1 MGRVSIL
8 SALLLASVAGAQ
20 TSYPMI
26 THTTPVAIQRGK
38 TAQLTVDGRMNF
50 FGAYRVLVEGTGV
63 EGKILGKQAES
74 RPATGEVP
82 NVARLQLE
90 VQAAQDAA
98 LGVRDFRV
106 ATCLGVSSIGQLVV
120 VDDPVVVEKGDNDT
134 PAKAPVVALPC
145 AVSGLIEKAED
156 VDCYRF
162 RAEAGTTV
170 SIEVLGARI
179 EDRIHDLQKHID
191 PLIALHDA
199 EGRELAANDDF
210 YFADPQIT
218 YTFKQAGEYLV
229 QIRDSK
235 YDGDPRWV
243 YAMIITDRPAVT
255 HVYPMAGNPGQRVEV
270 EPVGSAALTAPKA
283 RLQAPKEPGLHR
295 VPLELGNGQTNPAPF
310 LVDTLPQ
317 VLETEPND
325 EPGTP
330 TRITLPAGVNGRIG
344 QRRDLDHFAFK
355 GTKGQALRFE
365 LFARRF
371 GTDYLSSLDGVLD
384 ILDSKGK
391 VLASNDDAAG
401 KDALLAWTPPADGE
415 YVLRVRDLNSKGGPE
430 AIYYVAC
437 EPARPDF
444 SLRCDPDK
452 AMIGPGSSMTWFVHL
467 QRQNG
472 FNGAVEVHVEG
483 LPAGV
488 AVNPLTI
495 PSSMTQGVLV
505 VTAKP
510 DAKKD
515 AANVKVVGKA
525 KVTIDDKEQEL
536 VRPAR
541 PNQEI
546 YFPGGGRGTFD
557 VSMQTV
563 GVTDP
568 SDILEVKVTPSGEL
582 RLKPGQEVKLDVEI
596 KRRGDYDKAVSLDV
610 LLRHLNRVYG
620 DPLPPGVTMET
631 GKSKTLLGTTSKGH
645 ITLKVDPKAAPVEK
659 VPFSVMTHVSINF
672 VVKVS
677 YSSGPIWLTVET

>member
-8 SALLLASVAGAQ
+8 LTMLLACVARAQ

-50 FGAYRVLVEGTGV
+50 FGAYKVLFEGTGL
-63 EGKILGKQAES
+63 EGKVLGKQAEG
-74 RPATGEVP
+74 RPATGALP
-82 NVARLQLE
+82 NVAKLQLE
-90 VQAAQDAA
+90 VQAAQDAP

-106 ATCLGVSSIGQLVV
+106 ATCLGVSSVGQLVV

-134 PAKAPVVALPC
+134 PEKAPLVALPC
-145 AVSGLIEKAED
+145 VVSGTIEKVED
-156 VDCYRF
+156 VDCFKF

-170 SIEVLGARI
+170 SVEVLAARI
-179 EDRIHDLQKHID
+179 EDRIHDLQKHAD
-191 PLIALHDA
+191 PLIALYDA
-199 EGRELAANDDF
+199 GGRELAANDDF

-235 YDGDPRWV
+235 YDGDPRWA
-243 YAMIITDRPAVT
+243 YAMLLTDRPAVT
-255 HVYPMAGNPGQRVEV
+255 HVYPMAGNPGQRIEV
-270 EPVGSAALTAPKA
+270 EPVGSAALIAPKA
-283 RLQAPKEPGLHR
+283 TLQTPKEPGLHR
-295 VPLELGNGQTNPAPF
+295 IGLELGKGQTNPAPF

-317 VLETEPND
+317 VLEKEPND
-325 EPGTP
+325 EPGTA
-330 TRITLPAGVNGRIG
+330 TRIALPAGVNGRIG
-344 QRRDLDHFAFK
+344 QRRDLDHFVFK

-371 GTDYLSSLDGVLD
+371 GTDFVSSLDGVLD

-391 VLASNDDAAG
+391 VLVSNDDAAG

-415 YVLRVRDLNSKGGPE
+415 YILRIRDLNSKGGPE

-437 EPARPDF
+437 EPAKPDF

-467 QRQNG
+467 ERKNG
-472 FNGAVEVHVEG
+472 FAGPVEVHVEG

-495 PSSMTQGVLV
+495 PPTMKQGVLV
-505 VTAKP
+505 VTAGP
-510 DAKKD
+510 DARKD
-515 AANVKVVGKA
+515 VANVQVVGKA
-525 KVTIDDKEQEL
+525 KATLAGKEEEL
-536 VRPAR
+536 VRAAQ

-557 VSMQTV
+557 VDMQTV

-568 SDILEVKVTPSGEL
+568 SDILEVKVTPGGEL

-596 KRRGDYDKAVSLDV
+596 KRRGDYDKAVSIDI

-620 DPLPPGVTMET
+620 DPLPPGVTMVA

-659 VPFSVMTHVSINF
+659 VPFSVMAHVSINF

-677 YSSGPIWLTVET
+677 YSSGPIWLTIEK